1 MALPGT
7 GQGRARGSVQV
18 RTAYAGATH
27 FCSSLAPS
35 SGLRRL
41 GAAAPARMPEP
52 NPSSHPKSS
61 GPAMSLY
68 TTYLDMF
75 QRRLKKGQALPPS
88 DAAGLVNGTRFHGR
102 GNPMKGKGIPP
113 PDQREEAAIRTKTM
127 IAGRSHMSDKFLLD
141 HPESA
146 ESARP
151 GTAPPAAELRTSGQR
166 ICDSS
171 YRTQLVG
178 AGIMITSEPLAKRA
192 YRRPG
197 SAAPTHKTAARVLC
211 IGEEEEK
218 TGPAQG
224 PPRGTANAPRGVVPH
239 RTALL
244 TSISH
249 EHPVGDPTT
258 FGDAFASQQGTS
270 TGSRPQTA
278 PAVSHNTTEARRSWQ
293 AGLAGH
299 NDVFDY
305 RYSSGICPPDMRMTD
320 TRIPSPT
327 TTQPSSFAAR
337 TAYTDSRQS
346 YNANKIRSM
355 TSHAR
360 YA

>member
-151 GTAPPAAELRTSGQR
+151 GTAPPAAEVRISGQR
-166 ICDSS
+166 ICDNS

-218 TGPAQG
+218 MGLAQNFPEA
-224 PPRGTANAPRGVVPH
+224 PPTHREEWYLTAQPFSP
-239 RTALL
+239 
-244 TSISH
+244 
-249 EHPVGDPTT
+249 
-258 FGDAFASQQGTS
+258 ASQQGNNT
-270 TGSRPQTA
+270 SRPQTA
-278 PAVSHNTTEARRSWQ
+278 PAISHTTTNEARRNWQ